1 MTEEVGVVATAVM
14 VMLEAAA
21 VAGLPPC
28 RSRYCHRRLRVTSQV
43 RSKAGIPGF
52 SFRSLSISATE
63 FEPHRTVW
71 AAWLETTLSPLG
83 DRGRRE

>member
-14 VMLEAAA
+14 VMPEAAA

-28 RSRYCHRRLRVTSQV
+28 WSRYYHRRLRVTSQV

-52 SFRSLSISATE
+52 SFRSLSISVTE
-63 FEPHRTVW
+63 FEPHRTVCE
-71 AAWLETTLSPLG
+71 ALVETALPH
-83 DRGRRE
+83 